1 MKRLKALFI
10 LMSILIVTCSCD
22 LQPTGNKTERNNNK
36 TGLKNISKGD
46 FIVGFSHTLDRGS
59 ELAIYKDDGSVEDS
73 IMLKDGINLSTSSY
87 NKNDT
92 FFSSNRSNNHFMI
105 NNKTGCIKKFN
116 DKSLSKA
123 TEDEGAFF
131 INTSENY
138 VLHDINVGYTDS
150 GLQGELIY
158 WKDDKQKK
166 NQIKL
171 DGEIVSAQVLDN
183 KIYAITSDE
192 ENMSIISINP
202 KTNKQEKK
210 ASIPNKTVYFTDD
223 KDAFQIFDERTF
235 MLAINDNVNEKEAS
249 KILLID
255 KETLKT
261 KKEVVMENGFIP
273 TKLKRI
279 NDEIVAVSY
288 NGKVSFF
295 DENLNKKK
303 SFKFYAGNKEM
314 LLNDIKFG
322 DSNMYVL
329 IKGFDMQ
336 KENVLGEITS
346 YDLKSGKKVNT
357 TPLKAKKEWEIAR
370 FELLH
375 NE

>member
-1 MKRLKALFI
+1 MELVKSDNTVIFHHRNDDLNKSEKAKTIGLKPIVLLLHKEEKMKRLKALFI

-73 IMLKDGINLSTSSY
+73 IMIKDGINLSTSSS
-87 NKNDT
+87 NKDDT

-105 NNKTGCIKKFN
+105 NNKTGRIKKFN

-131 INTSENY
+131 INISENY

-150 GLQGELIY
+150 GLQGELVY

-223 KDAFQIFDERTF
+223 KDAFQTFDERTF
-235 MLAINDNVNEKEAS
+235 N
-249 KILLID
+249 
-255 KETLKT
+255 
-261 KKEVVMENGFIP
+261 
-273 TKLKRI
+273 
-279 NDEIVAVSY
+279 
-288 NGKVSFF
+288 
-295 DENLNKKK
+295 
-303 SFKFYAGNKEM
+303 
-314 LLNDIKFG
+314 
-322 DSNMYVL
+322 
-329 IKGFDMQ
+329 
-336 KENVLGEITS
+336 
-346 YDLKSGKKVNT
+346 
-357 TPLKAKKEWEIAR
+357 
-370 FELLH
+370 
-375 NE
+375 

>member
-1 MKRLKALFI
+1 
-10 LMSILIVTCSCD
+10 
-22 LQPTGNKTERNNNK
+22 
-36 TGLKNISKGD
+36 
-46 FIVGFSHTLDRGS
+46 
-59 ELAIYKDDGSVEDS
+59 
-73 IMLKDGINLSTSSY
+73 
-87 NKNDT
+87 
-92 FFSSNRSNNHFMI
+92 
-105 NNKTGCIKKFN
+105 
-116 DKSLSKA
+116 
-123 TEDEGAFF
+123 
-131 INTSENY
+131 
-138 VLHDINVGYTDS
+138 
-150 GLQGELIY
+150 
-158 WKDDKQKK
+158 
-166 NQIKL
+166 
-171 DGEIVSAQVLDN
+171 
-183 KIYAITSDE
+183 
-192 ENMSIISINP
+192 MSIISINP

-223 KDAFQIFDERTF
+223 KDAFQTFDKRTF

-261 KKEVVMENGFIP
+261 KKEVIMENGFIP

-279 NDEIVAVSY
+279 TDEIVAVSY

-303 SFKFYAGNKEM
+303 SFKFYAGNSEM
-314 LLNDIKFG
+314 LLNDIKFD